1 LLVLKWFLTTL
12 KQQYSSRS
20 ENLGSE
26 KKPLNPFLGELFLGK
41 WQDAAG
47 TTKLVSEQVRYVN
60 TSYKP
65 TCMSMLI
72 GSSHHPPVTA
82 YSIWNEEHGVRL
94 QGYNG
99 QKASIS
105 KTLTITVKQVGHALL
120 HLDEFN
126 EDYLI
131 TLPNLHIE
139 GVYSGAPFVELN
151 SASYI
156 ASSSGYT
163 AKIDYSGRGWLSGKK
178 NTFSATLYPSDKPKD
193 ILYHIDGQWNDSF
206 KIKDA
211 KKTEVDVYEAKKS
224 PTTQLIIA
232 PIEQQHELESR
243 RAWQQVAAGISKGDM
258 DLTQAEKS
266 KIEEAQRE
274 LRRKEKEGGTSW
286 ERRFFTGVDKH
297 EAFEKLAPK
306 IGCTADPKQT
316 DGVWVWDQ
324 AKADKAVPPVPS

>member
-1 LLVLKWFLTTL
+1 MYCPKRGLDMRTRIDF
-12 KQQYSSRS
+12 
-20 ENLGSE
+20 
-26 KKPLNPFLGELFLGK
+26 
-41 WQDAAG
+41 
-47 TTKLVSEQVRYVN
+47 
-60 TSYKP
+60 
-65 TCMSMLI
+65 C
-72 GSSHHPPVTA
+72 SHHPPVTA
-82 YSIWNEEHGVRL
+82 YCIWNDDHGVRL

-105 KTLTITVKQVGHALL
+105 KTLTINVKQVGHALL
-120 HLDEFN
+120 HLEKFN

-156 ASSSGYT
+156 TSSSGYS

-178 NTFSATLYPSDKPKD
+178 NTFSATLYPSDKPKEV
-193 ILYHIDGQWNDSF
+193 LYTVDGQWNDTF

-211 KKTEVDVYEAKKS
+211 KKNEIDVYEAKKS
-224 PTTQLIIA
+224 PVTQLQIA

-258 DLTQAEKS
+258 DTTQAEKS
-266 KIEEAQRE
+266 KIEEAQRA
-274 LRRKEKEGGTSW
+274 LRKKEKESGTSW
-286 ERRFFTGVDKH
+286 ERKFFTRTEKH
-297 EAFEKLAPK
+297 DVFEKLAPK
-306 IGCTADPKQT
+306 IGCTADPNQT

-324 AKADKAVPPVPS
+324 AKADKAVPPYPE